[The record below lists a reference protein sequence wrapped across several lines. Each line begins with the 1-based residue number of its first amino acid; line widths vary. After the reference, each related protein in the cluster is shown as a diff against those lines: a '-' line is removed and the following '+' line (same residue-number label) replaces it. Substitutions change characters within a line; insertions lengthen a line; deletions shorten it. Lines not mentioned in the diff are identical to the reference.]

1 MGYQGRGKM
10 IRFEIPVLDVF
21 LLSGALKC
29 ATNRHK
35 IKDYADVMRI
45 MNYRKLFE
53 SEAHKHSEEPPAPPA
68 NEYRKAM
75 TEYINKS
82 DFIKWIESTFC
93 KPCKEKGDD
102 RDGVCCRVCQYNDWI
117 AYVDSFQGGND
128 Y

>member
-21 LLSGALKC
+21 LLSDALKC

-53 SEAHKHSEEPPAPPA
+53 SEAHKHSEEPPDPP
-68 NEYRKAM
+68 
-75 TEYINKS
+75 KS
-82 DFIKWIESTFC
+82 DTTITRSSYAKWMHRTDCGDTVCSNCRWSIE
-93 KPCKEKGDD
+93 E
-102 RDGVCCRVCQYNDWI
+102 
-117 AYVDSFQGGND
+117 A
-128 Y
+128 